1 MKVLTIAD
9 AAEVLPF
16 SKWTL
21 YRLAES
27 GEAPFRKRAGKWIA
41 TEDDLLEWVRTGER
55 GEKKQSPNPMPPTI
69 APKPSILDLVNR

>member
-1 MKVLTIAD
+1 MKVLTITE

-21 YRLAES
+21 YRLAEN

-41 TEDDLLEWVRTGER
+41 IEDDLIEWVRTGER
-55 GEKKQSPNPMPPTI
+55 GERRSAPDPMPPTV
-69 APKPSILDLVNR
+69 APKPSILDLVNQ